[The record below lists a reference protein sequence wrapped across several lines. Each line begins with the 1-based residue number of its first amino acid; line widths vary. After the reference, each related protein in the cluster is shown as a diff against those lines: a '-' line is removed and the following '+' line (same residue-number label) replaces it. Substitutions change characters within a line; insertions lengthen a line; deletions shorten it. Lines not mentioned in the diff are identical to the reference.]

1 LSINDAAEHYEWE
14 EVIIDEVG
22 QDEWVGMTRSL
33 CFGMG
38 CGLLGLGALRW
49 RRRGGGFG
57 GNGWKGGNSSSS
69 SSSSSGGY
77 AFDPPPGVSGPA
89 SRFGLVVDA
98 SLSAILALGASL
110 LAIESDAFYPN
121 PTSTSTS
128 TTEVV
133 PPPQWISSIV
143 PLVPGRSVISDTLCG
158 PLTDEFRKF
167 PRETWR
173 DGHMALYANAGW
185 RGTKYYRE
193 QRHQR
198 RPRRVG
204 GEREDEYDH
213 AATAEGRAEDDSP
226 NNNDDRYDDVGMYE
240 RLVLDS
246 LYGFVIN
253 CERRSRHEG
262 RIRRLRGLDRHRAAP
277 PVVIPDDGVF
287 ADEDMELDDIY
298 RVDDDDGDG
307 NVNDEGGGEWGTK
320 Y

>member
-1 LSINDAAEHYEWE
+1 MSSINDAAEHYEWE

-49 RRRGGGFG
+49 RRRVGGFG
-57 GNGWKGGNSSSS
+57 GNGWRGGNSY
-69 SSSSSGGY
+69 SSGGY
-77 AFDPPPGVSGPA
+77 AFDPPPNGPSGPK
-89 SRFGLVVDA
+89 SRLGLVVDA
-98 SLSAILALGASL
+98 SVSAILALGASL

-121 PTSTSTS
+121 STSTNAI
-128 TTEVV
+128 V

-173 DGHMALYANAGW
+173 HGHMALYANAGW

-198 RPRRVG
+198 RPRLVG
-204 GEREDEYDH
+204 GEREGEYD
-213 AATAEGRAEDDSP
+213 RAEDDAP
-226 NNNDDRYDDVGMYE
+226 NNNDDRYDDVGTYE

-246 LYGFVIN
+246 LQGFVIN
-253 CERRSRHEG
+253 CERRSRHEE
-262 RIRRLRGLDRHRAAP
+262 RIRRLRGLDRRGRGGDRTAP

-298 RVDDDDGDG
+298 RVDDDDGDS
-307 NVNDEGGGEWGTK
+307 NDEGGGGWGTK